1 MTIQTRAYR
10 KGVLECRDFPLAQV
24 SDLLQDEELVIW
36 IDLCPPEEAVLDEI
50 ARELNLHEL
59 AIEDALLEHQRPKV
73 DRYETYLFLA
83 AHAVRLD
90 ADSATLVTT
99 EIDAFIN
106 PRWLVTV
113 RNDEAFSMAEVEQ
126 RWDRSP
132 DVAVAGVTFLVYAIL
147 DLVVDGYFD
156 AIEVFDTYY
165 DDVADVIFNE
175 QIADLSRQ
183 RHWFEMRRALVRF
196 HRLVVP
202 MREVLGGVMRRDTI
216 PVESIVFPYYQDV
229 YDHLLRV
236 VESTDTLRDL
246 ASSIVESSLSLRDFR
261 QNLVMKRVTSWA
273 AILAVPTLISGFYG
287 MNVPY
292 PGSNETWGFVTS
304 TILMVVISG
313 GLYWSFRRR
322 DWL

>member
-10 KGVLECRDFPLAQV
+10 KGALDCSDFPLADV
-24 SDLLQDEELVIW
+24 SELLEDDGLVIW
-36 IDLCPPEEAVLDEI
+36 IDLCSPEDGVLDEI
-50 ARELNLHEL
+50 AGELNLHEL
-59 AIEDALLEHQRPKV
+59 AIEDALQEHQRPKV

-90 ADSATLVTT
+90 PDSATLVTT
-99 EIDAFIN
+99 EIDAFIH

-113 RNDEAFSMAEVEQ
+113 RNDEGFSMEPVEQ

-147 DLVVDGYFD
+147 DLIVDGYFD
-156 AIEVFDTYY
+156 AIEAFDTYY
-165 DDVADVIFNE
+165 DDVSDVIFNE

-202 MREVLGGVMRRDTI
+202 MREVLAGVMRRDTI
-216 PVESIVFPYYQDV
+216 PVESVVFPYYQDV

-236 VESTDTLRDL
+236 VESTDALRDL
-246 ASSIVESSLSLRDFR
+246 ASSIVETSLSLRDFR

-292 PGSNETWGFVTS
+292 PGSNTTWGFVAA

>member
-10 KGVLECRDFPLAQV
+10 KGVLDCSDFPVRDV
-24 SDLLQDEELVIW
+24 SELLEDEGLVIW
-36 IDLCPPEEAVLDEI
+36 IDLCSPEEGVLDEI
-50 ARELNLHEL
+50 AGELNLHEL
-59 AIEDALLEHQRPKV
+59 AIEDALQEHQRPKV

-90 ADSATLVTT
+90 PDSATLVTT
-99 EIDAFIN
+99 EIDAFIH

-113 RNDEAFSMAEVEQ
+113 RNDQGFSMEPVEQ
-126 RWDRSP
+126 RWDQSP
-132 DVAVAGVTFLVYAIL
+132 DVAVAGVTFIVYAIL
-147 DLVVDGYFD
+147 DLIVDGYFD
-156 AIEVFDTYY
+156 AIEAFDTYD
-165 DDVADVIFNE
+165 DDVSDVIFNE

-202 MREVLGGVMRRDTI
+202 MREVLAGVMRRDTI

-236 VESTDTLRDL
+236 VESTDALRDL
-246 ASSIVESSLSLRDFR
+246 ATSIVESSLSLRDFR

-292 PGSNETWGFVTS
+292 PGSNTTWGFVVS

-322 DWL
+322 GWL